1 MVDAVVTLHRSKED
15 YFFPE
20 PVLAQSTE
28 EILAS
33 GGSKPVL
40 ASTLV
45 SLEKAHQR
53 GIKRLLVVGASCH
66 VHNVREFKQ
75 RFP

>member
-28 EILAS
+28 DILAS
-33 GGSKPVL
+33 GGNKPVL

-53 GIKRLLVVGASCH
+53 GIK
-66 VHNVREFKQ
+66 
-75 RFP
+75 